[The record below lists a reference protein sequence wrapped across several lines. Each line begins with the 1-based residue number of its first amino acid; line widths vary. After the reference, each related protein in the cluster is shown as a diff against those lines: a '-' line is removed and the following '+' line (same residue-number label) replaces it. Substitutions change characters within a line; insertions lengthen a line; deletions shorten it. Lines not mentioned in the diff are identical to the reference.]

1 MNLHEWNIK
10 LIKIQNH
17 LTLIVIITSIVT
29 FQNLTIKFANGEG
42 EVDSNLVIYDN
53 NIEETVLVDYDN
65 TMLKPKVDIYIEA
78 TPNDEKLTG
87 GDGDDKIE
95 GNDGDDQ
102 IMGGKGDDKIN
113 GEKGN
118 DLLNGEFGNDKI
130 KGGSGYDNISGETGN
145 DAIEGG
151 KGDDKINGEK
161 GNDFLDGGEGNDAL
175 DGSEGIDIMMGGL
188 GNDTFICDPSDKI
201 IDFNPNEG
209 DQLEG
214 VCQVEPPKDEWTISN
229 SNNILITD
237 FEYLTPSQ
245 QPPIPPQSI
254 NADDSQED
262 FEYTSSLTQQPPMP
276 WSLLDATD
284 ISIEDR

>member
-1 MNLHEWNIK
+1 M
-10 LIKIQNH
+10 IKIQTL

-29 FQNLTIKFANGEG
+29 FQNLTIKFANGED
-42 EVDSNLVIYDN
+42 EIDSNLIIYETN
-53 NIEETVLVDYDN
+53 LEETVLVDYDN

-145 DAIEGG
+145 DSIEGG
-151 KGDDKINGEK
+151 KGDDKLFGEQED
-161 GNDFLDGGEGNDAL
+161 DFLDGGEGNDAL
-175 DGSEGIDIMMGGL
+175 DGSEGFDIMIGGL

-201 IDFNPNEG
+201 VDFNPNEG

-214 VCQVEPPKDEWTISN
+214 ICQVEPLKEERTISD
-229 SNNILITD
+229 SNNIPFTE
-237 FEYLTPSQ
+237 FESLTPSQ
-245 QPPIPPQSI
+245 QPPIPPQSF
-254 NADDSQED
+254 NAEDSQED
-262 FEYTSSLTQQPPMP
+262 FEYASSLTQQPPLP
-276 WSLLDATD
+276 SSLLDVND
-284 ISIEDR
+284 ISIEDRYGKFQ

>member
-1 MNLHEWNIK
+1 
-10 LIKIQNH
+10 LIKIQTL

-29 FQNLTIKFANGEG
+29 FQNLTIKFANGED
-42 EVDSNLVIYDN
+42 EVDSNLIIYDN

-65 TMLKPKVDIYIEA
+65 TMLKPKVDVYIEA

-201 IDFNPNEG
+201 VDFNPNEG

-214 VCQVEPPKDEWTISN
+214 VCQVEPPKEERTISD
-229 SNNILITD
+229 SNNIPVSE
-237 FEYLTPSQ
+237 FESLTPSQ
-245 QPPIPPQSI
+245 QPPIPPQSF

-262 FEYTSSLTQQPPMP
+262 FEYASSLTQQPPLP
-276 WSLLDATD
+276 SSLLDVND
-284 ISIEDR
+284 ISIEDRYGKFQ

>member
-1 MNLHEWNIK
+1 M
-10 LIKIQNH
+10 
-17 LTLIVIITSIVT
+17 T
-29 FQNLTIKFANGEG
+29 FQNLTIKFANGEDV
-42 EVDSNLVIYDN
+42 VDSNLIIYDN

-118 DLLNGEFGNDKI
+118 D
-130 KGGSGYDNISGETGN
+130 
-145 DAIEGG
+145 
-151 KGDDKINGEK
+151 
-161 GNDFLDGGEGNDAL
+161 FLDGGEGNDAL

-188 GNDTFICDPSDKI
+188 GNDIFICDPSDKI
-201 IDFNPNEG
+201 VDFNPNEG

-214 VCQVEPPKDEWTISN
+214 VCQVEPPEEERTISD
-229 SNNILITD
+229 SNNIPVTE
-237 FEYLTPSQ
+237 FESLTPSQ
-245 QPPIPPQSI
+245 QPPLPPQSF

-262 FEYTSSLTQQPPMP
+262 FEYASSLTQQPPLP
-276 WSLLDATD
+276 SSLLDVND
-284 ISIEDR
+284 ISIEDRYGKFQ